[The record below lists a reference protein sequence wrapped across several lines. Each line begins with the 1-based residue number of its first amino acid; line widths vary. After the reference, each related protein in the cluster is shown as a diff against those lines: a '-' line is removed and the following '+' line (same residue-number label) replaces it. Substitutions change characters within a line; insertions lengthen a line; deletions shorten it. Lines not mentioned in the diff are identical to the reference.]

1 MGAQRPW
8 VAVYA
13 LDVGRV
19 AAFYA
24 AVLGLPVDERSE
36 GYVVLASDDLEVVV
50 VRIMEPYAAE
60 IVVTDPPERREDSAV
75 KASFVVVDL
84 AAARRT
90 AAEHGGVVDGPERE
104 WEFRGFRAV
113 DGHDPEGNVLQVRA
127 PVGPPAS

>member
-8 VAVYA
+8 IAVYA
-13 LDVGRV
+13 LDVDRV

-24 AVLGLPVDERSE
+24 AVLGLDVDDRAD
-36 GYVVLASDDLEVVV
+36 GYVVLASDDLEVAV
-50 VRIMEPYAAE
+50 VRIMEPFASE
-60 IVVTDPPERREDSAV
+60 IVVADPPERREDSAV
-75 KASFVVVDL
+75 KASFVVPDL

-127 PVGPPAS
+127 RVGA